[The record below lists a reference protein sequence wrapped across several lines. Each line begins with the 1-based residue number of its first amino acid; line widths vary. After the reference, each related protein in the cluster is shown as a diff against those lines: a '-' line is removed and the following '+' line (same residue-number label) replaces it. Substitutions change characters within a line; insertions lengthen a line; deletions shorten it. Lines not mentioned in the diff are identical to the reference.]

1 MRYNTQSTIEIIR
14 PAIAMPRFFVDCRP
28 RYPRINA
35 VTTRG
40 NDRHPEMK
48 KNGIDIRQRIN
59 EIKAMVS
66 FESFCPGTPEYTF

>member
-1 MRYNTQSTIEIIR
+1 MKYNIHSTIEIIR
-14 PAIAMPRFFVDCRP
+14 PAIAMLRFFVDCRP

-40 NDRHPEMK
+40 IDTHPEMK
-48 KNGIDIRQRIN
+48 NNGIDIRERIN

-66 FESFCPGTPEYTF
+66 FESFSLGTPKYTF